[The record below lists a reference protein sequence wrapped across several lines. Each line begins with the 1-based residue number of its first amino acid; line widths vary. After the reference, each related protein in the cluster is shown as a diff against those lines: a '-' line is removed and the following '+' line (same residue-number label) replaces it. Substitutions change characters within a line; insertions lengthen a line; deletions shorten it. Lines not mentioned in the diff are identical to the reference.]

1 MEVLLAYFSLILL
14 SFLISLPKLK
24 EINRRYKE
32 GKKDG
37 KNLDEIF
44 DFNGTSKKNKIDKKS
59 IAELKKEK
67 KFIVSNLKRFFK
79 WFFVILN
86 FPVAILR
93 MVLIFRFG
101 ISIVWKIPFQLYE
114 IWWFVIL
121 GLCYRAAIN
130 GSEIF
135 AIVVSSLIII
145 SMLQLIMSNIEI
157 ENSSL
162 RIQNI
167 PEHKLH
173 ISHLV
178 VKAITVVIGFG
189 CIFFSLSRL
198 NPNSFNQKLD
208 IIDSI
213 YFSFMVGTTVGLG
226 HIHPS
231 SKSAQILTIME
242 ALFGFM
248 FVVFMVAIFITVW
261 MSKKN
266 QIEKNESDKIV

>member
-1 MEVLLAYFSLILL
+1 MELILTYFSLILL
-14 SFLISLPKLK
+14 SFIIALPKLK

-37 KNLDEIF
+37 KKVDEIF
-44 DFNGTSKKNKIDKKS
+44 DLKGSSKINDIDNKK

-67 KFIVSNLKRFFK
+67 KFISSNLERLFE
-79 WFFVILN
+79 WFFAIIN
-86 FPVAILR
+86 FPVFVLR
-93 MVLIFRFG
+93 LVLIFRFG
-101 ISIVWKIPFQLYE
+101 ISIVWKLPFQLYE

-121 GLCYRAAIN
+121 GLCYRSAIN
-130 GSEIF
+130 GSEVF
-135 AIVVSSLIII
+135 AITVSFLIII

-157 ENSSL
+157 EDSSL

-178 VKAITVVIGFG
+178 VEAITIVVAFG
-189 CIFFSLSRL
+189 CVFFSLSRL

-231 SKSAQILTIME
+231 SKIAQVLTIAE

-248 FVVFMVAIFITVW
+248 FVVFMVAIFISVW

-266 QIEKNESDKIV
+266 QIEKDENEKIV